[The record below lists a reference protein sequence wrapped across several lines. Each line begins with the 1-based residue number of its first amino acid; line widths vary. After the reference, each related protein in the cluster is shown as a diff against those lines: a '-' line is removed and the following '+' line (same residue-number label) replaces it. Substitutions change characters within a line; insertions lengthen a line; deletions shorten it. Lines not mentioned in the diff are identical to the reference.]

1 MKKILAF
8 ALLLTAGFFLSSC
21 ISSDE
26 EEYFSDYFVIGDLKF
41 GINSAKYKEAGGLTV
56 TLYSEKLFVKVF
68 LSPSLVGKTVDLAT
82 LGRSETDYWII
93 TTNEGKADS
102 RELINGKPRS
112 DSGTITVN
120 LDSSSKRLTVDM
132 DCILGRSY
140 GIEAHY
146 NGKAE
151 PDMQDIIIDQ

>member
-8 ALLLTAGFFLSSC
+8 ALLLAAGLFFSSC
-21 ISSDE
+21 KSSE
-26 EEYFSDYFVIGDLKF
+26 EEEHFTDYFVIGDVKF
-41 GINSAKYKEAGGLTV
+41 GIDSAKYKEAGGLTV
-56 TLYSEKLFVKVF
+56 TLNSNKLFVKVF

-112 DSGTITVN
+112 DSGTIKVN
-120 LDSSSKRLTVDM
+120 LDSSTKHMVVDM
-132 DCILGRSY
+132 DCVLGRSY